1 MDRNHKLEQ
10 AAEFVTAAAVLIAIY
25 WLATSVT
32 RGWVSWAM
40 GVPALAIIG
49 ITAIVRLNDITAV
62 GKRWFV
68 RRLGM
73 ILVGMSAV
81 TLITAPILG
90 YAGSFPSWRSVLL
103 YWGVALTW
111 LTTPNMP
118 PWWKY
123 ISGGYRLSKEQQ
135 G

>member
-1 MDRNHKLEQ
+1 MTRNEKLEQ
-10 AAEFVTAAAVLIAIY
+10 AAEFITAAAVLIAIY
-25 WLATSVT
+25 WLTTSVP
-32 RGWVSWAM
+32 RGWITWAM
-40 GVPALAIIG
+40 SVPALVILA
-49 ITAIVRLNDITAV
+49 ITAIVRLYDITAV
-62 GKRWFV
+62 GTRWFV

-73 ILVGMSAV
+73 ILVGTTAI
-81 TLITAPILG
+81 TLIAAPVMD
-90 YAGSFPSWRSVLL
+90 YSNSFPSWRGVLL

-123 ISGGYRLSKEQQ
+123 ISGEYRLSKEQQ

>member
-1 MDRNHKLEQ
+1 MTRNEKLEQ
-10 AAEFVTAAAVLIAIY
+10 AAEFATAAAALIAIY
-25 WLATSVT
+25 WLTTSVT

-40 GVPALAIIG
+40 SVPALAIMA
-49 ITAIVRLNDITAV
+49 ITAVVRLNDITAV

-73 ILVGMSAV
+73 ILVG
-81 TLITAPILG
+81 TAALSLVAAPLLG
-90 YAGSFPSWRSVLL
+90 YSNSFPSWRAVLL

-123 ISGGYRLSKEQQ
+123 ISGEYRLSKEQQ